1 MKRLAGLAA
10 AAVCCLGLVYLTG
23 SAGAQTVPGAPTVAS
38 VTAGAGSLTV
48 TWTAPVSD
56 GGSPVVSYDVRHIET
71 GAVDRTDGN
80 WTVEEGVWT
89 SGDLS
94 HTVTRL
100 TDGVAYDI
108 GVRAANTTDPG
119 AWSATAS
126 GTTRDHP
133 DRQSAATPLTL
144 DSSLPGRID
153 PVDDEDLFKIVITE
167 DTDLWVYTTGDLDTV
182 GELTDSRGDV
192 VDSNDEGRLPPAPF
206 NFSLRAEVEAG
217 TYYVSV
223 RIYVGAHTYGGTD
236 TGAYRVHA
244 VNVLPVSTDPGEGTL
259 ISPDSLTPG
268 RLERPP
274 DPIDVFRIEL
284 TEHTDLSVFSISD
297 SPTAGTLYD
306 ADGDEVISFD
316 ENYVPGRR
324 PGFRFRARL
333 EPGTYRIHVTGH
345 EWDDARPYLLYV
357 DAVDD
362 PGSSIAT
369 AVPLTFELEAPG
381 RIEPAGDQDYF
392 SLTLAAPSNVW
403 LFGLSYHNDRL
414 SLDVALFDEDG
425 NEGHLN
431 VFAGNDLLT
440 AKARLGA
447 GTHYFRITSRDG
459 RPRPYM
465 LFPRVDVEANRFDED
480 CLMRGS
486 SQSDPLYGCQ
496 WYLNNTGQYPGGA
509 GHDINVEGVW
519 ATTMGEGVN
528 VAVVDQGM
536 DFGHEDLKD
545 NISEAG
551 SHDYGP
557 DNPWDPEREFHGT
570 AVAGLIAA
578 ADNIVGGRGVAPRAT
593 LYGRRRHT
601 NTVAETADAM
611 IRDMSEVAVS
621 NNSWGPPDNGQVWFA
636 SRGWEMAVERGV
648 KEGYDGKGIFY
659 VWAGGNG
666 HPFDNSNFDGLTSH
680 YAVTAVCA
688 VDHDDDRAIYSE
700 RGANLWVCAPSSG
713 DSDDPEVTTTRNT
726 NLSATRYTK
735 YFGGTSAAAPM
746 VSGVA
751 ALLRSVYPALTWRD
765 LKLILAGSARHNDPS
780 DSGWEQGALRYDS
793 ADEHYRFN
801 HNYGF
806 GVVDAG
812 AAMELAD
819 GWTSPPPWR
828 EVSATSDETAEI
840 TDRSTVTT
848 RLVLDPYVEF
858 VEFIAIEPTIS
869 HTYYRDL
876 HMELTSP
883 SGVTSVL
890 SVAAP
895 VRLVDAEEWVE
906 LTPRF
911 GSAKHLGE
919 DAAGEWT
926 LSVTDK
932 IRVDEGTLHSWKLTA
947 YGHGYIPGF
956 PGIRVTVS
964 GDGTITVLW
973 EAPGGVPVDIGGSA
987 ITGYDLRYVPRD
999 ADGGADPSGWTVVE
1013 GVWSAGSLQHTLSD
1027 LDTGARYYVGVR
1039 AVNGAG
1045 AGPWSESFP
1054 AATEAEAPGAPQITG
1069 VVSGNKAVTVSWAAS
1084 DDDGAADITAYDLRY
1099 IETSADETVEGGWTV
1114 TEDVWTSRDG
1124 GAYEYEL
1131 GGLETDVGYD
1141 VEIRAVNRVGDGA
1154 WSATAMQAPREVPG
1168 APAVGSVTAGR
1179 QALTVGWVTPQVTG
1193 GSAIKSYDVRH
1204 ILSDA
1209 ADKDTANWTVESSVW
1224 APGSGDLEYTYTIT
1238 GLEGGAGYDV
1248 GVRAI
1253 NSVGDGSWSDTVT
1266 GTTSLSDDATLSA
1279 LAGVRLKPAFDSGTM
1294 SYTATV
1300 GYTVTRV
1307 TVRATSNY
1315 HRATVDFLDGDGNPL
1330 ADADSAAPGH
1340 QVDLSVGNYIVGVK
1354 VTAQDGV
1361 TTLTYTVTVTR
1372 EDEDLTLTP
1381 AASNPVAPFPSEVS
1395 YFLRFTGYWT
1405 DRDTPEGVP
1414 SGAGFSPLIGA
1425 VHNAAAVFLRSGGR
1439 ASPGV
1444 EEMAE
1449 TGNQSTLI
1457 DDFREE
1463 FDAGNVSLVIKGNRQ
1478 IVHISSAAFDAIPMS
1493 TDHPLVTLVTRLTPS
1508 HDWFTGVS
1516 GLSLLDASGRWRRT
1530 HGVDIFP
1537 WDAGT
1542 EQGNDFSS
1550 SPDDETIP
1558 QGLITS
1564 ISGVG
1569 PFTTD
1574 RIARLEFILK
1584 TVTTERTVAEN
1595 TPEGGNIGLP
1605 VTPFTTS
1612 GTVNY
1617 TLGGPDKD
1625 SFDLDNSTGQL
1636 RAKPGVTYDR
1646 ERRPSYTVT
1655 ITYNDT
1661 HGDDVVTTV
1670 NIEVRDV
1677 DEAPTISGDATVD
1690 YPENGTT
1697 PVGTYTASDPEGE
1710 DVTRL
1715 SLSGADDEY
1724 FELSDAGRLT
1734 FKSPPDYETKN
1745 SYNVTLST
1753 SDGNFTGTLDV
1764 VVTVTDVNETPAVSG
1779 REEVEYVEN
1788 GTDPVAG
1795 YSADDPEN
1803 DDITWSLAGTD
1814 ARDFEIS
1821 DSGVLTFRQTP
1832 NHESPVDSNGDNV
1845 YLVTVQ
1851 ASDGRR
1857 TGTLDVTVTV
1867 TDLDEPPVISGPGS
1881 VRYQENDTKEVG
1893 TYAASDPEHETVTL
1907 SLVGMDEEALELSA
1921 TGVLTFGEV
1930 PDRENPADLNRD
1942 NVYEVTVRAEDG
1954 TNTADFGVTITVT
1967 NVDEAPVI
1975 SVVIVGGVID
1985 PVSGEV
1991 SRDYAEEGLTDPVGL
2006 FFASDPEESP
2016 VTLLLVGTDAGN
2028 FALSGSGPSGSC
2040 VSGSC
2045 ELGFGGLPDF
2055 ESPADSGRD
2064 NVYEVTVRAGDG
2076 TNYGTRDVVVT
2087 VTNVDEDGTVSLS
2100 SVQPQVGTE
2109 LGAVLSDPDGSVT
2122 AVTWVWERSLSS
2134 AAGWSMIVG
2143 VASDVYTPVDGDENF
2158 FLRVM
2163 ASYSDGQGSGKTAGA
2178 VSANRVQEAP
2188 REPNTAPYFPS
2199 SETGRREVDENTL
2212 TGREFGEAVAAIDDN
2227 VGDTLTYRLEGG
2239 DAASFRIGESSGRL
2253 LTEAVLDYEKKRSYS
2268 MMLTV
2273 TDTSGETDSIRV
2285 RVMVIDVDEPP
2296 DLSGPVAVDY
2306 AENRRDTVASYT
2318 ADDPEGARIEWTLA
2332 GADPDDFAI
2341 SRGGV
2346 LTFGSPPDYEAPT
2359 GSGGDNTYSVTVQ
2372 ASDGTYTP
2380 TPSRTVTVS
2389 VTNQEE
2395 KGTVTL
2401 TPARPDVDVPV
2412 SAVLVDPDRG
2422 VSNRV
2427 WRWERSQNNRDWTPI
2442 PGAVEDSYTPT
2453 TADRGHY
2460 LRVVVTY
2467 DDAEGPTKDA
2477 TAATAGRVPNPTRP
2491 PPPPPPSPPPSPP
2504 PGPSS
2509 GPGPGPSGG
2518 GPEPLPPGAN
2528 HPPEFDEGSRTVRTV
2543 AENSPPGTSIGG
2555 PVTATD
2561 PEDDPLAYKLAGT
2574 AADTFDLDTATGQIK
2589 TKAALD
2595 YESRNSYTISVE
2607 VRDGKNPEGEPDRR
2621 RDDSIR
2627 VTINIVNRNDPGWV
2641 TPSAPTP
2648 RVDQPLQAALTDP
2661 DGHIADLNWRWERS
2675 TDQNSWTPIPDT
2687 DGASYTAAAGD
2698 EGHYLRVTATYS
2710 DPFGPGQAATAAPP
2724 NPVTVGHTT
2733 AFTDIDT
2740 EGVHAPAIAALATDG
2755 IFVDTGCGDGL
2766 FCPDQPIQRQ
2776 TMAIWLIRILG
2787 GDPPTV
2793 GDSRFADIAHGQWWI
2808 RYAEALAD
2816 RNITLGCATNPPRYC
2831 PDRSVTRAQM
2841 ASFLTRALQL
2851 PEAQTPAGFTDTQG
2865 NTHQANIDA
2874 LAAAGITLGCDTDP
2888 LQYCPDQPVTRA
2900 QMATFLHRALNHQNQ
2915 RPPTTNT

>member
-10 AAVCCLGLVYLTG
+10 AAGCCLGLVYLTG
-23 SAGAQTVPGAPTVAS
+23 SAGAQTVPGMPAAVS

-56 GGSPVVSYDVRHIET
+56 GGAPVTSYDLRHIET
-71 GAVDRTDGN
+71 GATDRTDGN

-89 SGDLS
+89 SDDLS
-94 HTVTRL
+94 HTVAGL
-100 TDGVAYDI
+100 TDGIGYDVE
-108 GVRAANTTDPG
+108 VRAANDDGPG

-126 GTTRDHP
+126 GTTSDHP
-133 DRQSAATPLTL
+133 DRQSAATPLAL

-153 PVDDEDLFKIVITE
+153 PADDEDLFKIVITE

-192 VDSNDEGRLPPAPF
+192 VDSNDHGRLPPAAF
-206 NFSLRAEVEAG
+206 NFSLRAEVGAG

-223 RIYVGAHTYGGTD
+223 RSYEGAH

-244 VNVLPVSTDPGEGTL
+244 VNVLPVSTDAGEGTL

-297 SPTAGTLYD
+297 FPTAGTLYD

-316 ENYVPGRR
+316 ETYVPGRR

-345 EWDDARPYLLYV
+345 QWDDAGPFLLYV

-369 AVPLTFELEAPG
+369 AVPLAFELEAPG

-392 SLTLAAPSNVW
+392 SLTLAAPSNVY

-414 SLDVALFDEDG
+414 WLDVALFDEDE

-431 VFAGNDLLT
+431 VHWSLFAGNYLLT

-447 GTHYFRITSRDG
+447 GTHYFRVTSPDG
-459 RPRPYM
+459 RSRPYM

-496 WYLNNTGQYPGGA
+496 WHLNNTGQYGDGA

-528 VAVVDQGM
+528 VAVVDQGL

-545 NISEAG
+545 NISVIR
-551 SHDYGP
+551 SHDYSP
-557 DNPWDPEREFHGT
+557 DEPWDPWREFHGT
-570 AVAGLIAA
+570 PVAGLVAA

-593 LYGRRRHT
+593 LYGRRLLT
-601 NTVAETADAM
+601 NTVADTADAM

-621 NNSWGPPDNGQVWFA
+621 SNSWGPEDNGQVWFA
-636 SRGWEMAVERGV
+636 PRGWEMAVERGV
-648 KEGYDGKGIFY
+648 EDGYGGKGIFY

-666 HPFDNSNFDGLTSH
+666 HPFDYSNFDGLASH

-688 VDHDDDRAIYSE
+688 VDHDDDRAVYSE

-713 DSDDPEVTTTRNT
+713 DDGDPKVTTTRNT
-726 NLSATRYTK
+726 NLSLDTRYMK
-735 YFGGTSAAAPM
+735 LFGGTSAAAPM

-751 ALLRSVYPALTWRD
+751 ALLRSAHPDLTWRD
-765 LKLILAGSARHNDPS
+765 LKLILAGSARHNDPGHA
-780 DSGWEQGALRYDS
+780 GWEEGALEYGS
-793 ADEHYRFN
+793 ADERYRFN

-828 EVSATSDETAEI
+828 EISATSDETVEI
-840 TDRSTVTT
+840 IDRSTVTT

-890 SVAAP
+890 GVATL
-895 VRLVDAEEWVE
+895 VRFNTEDWEVWKEI
-906 LTPRF
+906 TPRF

-932 IRVDEGTLHSWKLTA
+932 IRLEEGTLHSWKLTA

-956 PGIRVTVS
+956 PAIRGVLS
-964 GDGTITVLW
+964 RDGALVVIW
-973 EAPGGVPVDIGGSA
+973 EAPGDDDIGESA

-1013 GVWSAGSLQHTLSD
+1013 DVSAGSLQHTLSD
-1027 LDTGARYYVGVR
+1027 LDTGARYYVAVR

-1045 AGPWSESFP
+1045 DGPWSESFA
-1054 AATEAEAPGAPQITG
+1054 AATTAEAPGAPTITG
-1069 VVSGNKAVTVSWAAS
+1069 VVSGNKAVTVFWAAS
-1084 DDDGAADITAYDLRY
+1084 DDDGAAEITAYDLRY
-1099 IETSADETVEGGWTV
+1099 IETSADETVEANWTV
-1114 TEDVWTSRDG
+1114 TEDVWTSGDG
-1124 GAYEYEL
+1124 GEYEYEL
-1131 GGLETDVGYD
+1131 GGLETGVGYD

-1168 APAVGSVTAGR
+1168 APTVRSVTAGR
-1179 QALTVGWVTPQVTG
+1179 HALTVGWAAPQVTG
-1193 GSAIKSYDVRH
+1193 GSAITSYDVRH

-1209 ADKDTANWTVESSVW
+1209 ADKAAANWTVVSRAWTSD
-1224 APGSGDLEYTYTIT
+1224 SGDLEYTYTIT

-1279 LAGVRLKPAFDSGTM
+1279 LAGVRLEPAFDSGTM
-1294 SYTATV
+1294 SYNAPV

-1307 TVRATSNY
+1307 TVGATSNY
-1315 HRATVDFLDGDGNPL
+1315 HLADVEFLDGDGNAL
-1330 ADADSAAPGH
+1330 ADADGAAPGH
-1340 QVDLSVGNYIVGVK
+1340 QVDLSVGDNIVGVK

-1361 TTLTYTVTVTR
+1361 TTLTYTITVDR
-1372 EDEDLTLTP
+1372 DEKDLTLTP
-1381 AASNPVAPFPSEVS
+1381 AASDPRAPFPSGAS

-1405 DRDTPEGVP
+1405 VADTPEGVP
-1414 SGAGFSPLIGA
+1414 SGAGFSPLVGA
-1425 VHNAAAVFLRSGGR
+1425 VHNAEAVFLRSGGR

-1449 TGNQSTLI
+1449 TGGQSTLI
-1457 DDFREE
+1457 EE
-1463 FDAGNVSLVIKGNRQ
+1463 FNAAVPNASLVIKGGRF
-1478 IVHISSAAFDAIPMS
+1478 IVHISSASIDKIRMT

-1516 GLSLLDASGRWRRT
+1516 GLPLLDASGRWRRT
-1530 HGVDIFP
+1530 HDVDIFP

-1550 SPDDETIP
+1550 SPDVETVP
-1558 QGLITS
+1558 QGRITS

-1574 RIARLEFILK
+1574 RIARLGFVLE

-1595 TPEGGNIGLP
+1595 TPEGGIIGLP
-1605 VTPFTTS
+1605 VTTVTTS

-1625 SFDLDNSTGQL
+1625 SFNLDNSTGQL
-1636 RAKPGVTYDR
+1636 RAKPGVIYDREARPRYTVTVTYDR
-1646 ERRPSYTVT
+1646 
-1655 ITYNDT
+1655 
-1661 HGDDVVTTV
+1661 VVTTV

-1677 DEAPTISGDATVD
+1677 DEAPTISGDATVN
-1690 YPENGTT
+1690 YRENGTT
-1697 PVGTYTASDPEGE
+1697 PVGTYTASDPEGASL
-1710 DVTRL
+1710 TPL
-1715 SLSGADDEY
+1715 SLSGDDDEYFELSETGRLTFKTPPDYEAKNSYKITLSTSDGNFTGTLDVTVTVTDVNETPTVSGREEVRYAENGTGQVAKYLADDPEDDDITWSLAGTDLRDFEISDSSDSGVLTFRQTPDFEDPDDSGRNNEYLVTVQASDGRRTGTLDVTVTVTDLDEPPVISGPGRVSYQENDTKEVGTYTASDPEGASLTSLSLSGDDDEY

-1734 FKSPPDYETKN
+1734 FKTPPDYEAKN
-1745 SYNVTLST
+1745 SYKITLST

-1764 VVTVTDVNETPAVSG
+1764 MVTVTDVNETPTVSG
-1779 REEVEYVEN
+1779 DAVVGYAENRTGPVAEYSA
-1788 GTDPVAG
+1788 TDPE
-1795 YSADDPEN
+1795 DDN
-1803 DDITWSLAGTD
+1803 ITWSLAGTD
-1814 ARDFEIS
+1814 LRDFEIS
-1821 DSGVLTFRQTP
+1821 DSGVLTFSQKP
-1832 NHESPVDSNGDNV
+1832 DYEDPDDSGRNNE
-1845 YLVTVQ
+1845 YRVTVQ

-1893 TYAASDPEHETVTL
+1893 TYTASDPEHETVTL

-1967 NVDEAPVI
+1967 NVNEAPTVHGDA
-1975 SVVIVGGVID
+1975 S
-1985 PVSGEV
+1985 P
-1991 SRDYAEEGLTDPVGL
+1991 DYEEGDTGPVGMYS
-2006 FFASDPEESP
+2006 ASDPEESP
-2016 VTLLLVGTDAGN
+2016 VTLLLVGSDADN
-2028 FALSGSGPSGSC
+2028 FELSGSGPSGSC

-2045 ELGFGGLPDF
+2045 ELRFGRSPDF
-2055 ESPADSGRD
+2055 ESPADSDRR
-2064 NVYEVTVRAGDG
+2064 NTYEVTVRAEDG
-2076 TNYGTRDVVVT
+2076 TNTADFGVVVT

-2122 AVTWVWERSLSS
+2122 AVTWVWERSMNRGG
-2134 AAGWSMIVG
+2134 GWVTIG
-2143 VASDVYTPVDGDENF
+2143 GAASDAYTPVDGDEDY

-2163 ASYSDGQGSGKTAGA
+2163 ASYSDGEGSGKTAGA

-2199 SETGRREVDENTL
+2199 SED
-2212 TGREFGEAVAAIDDN
+2212 
-2227 VGDTLTYRLEGG
+2227 
-2239 DAASFRIGESSGRL
+2239 
-2253 LTEAVLDYEKKRSYS
+2253 RS
-2268 MMLTV
+2268 
-2273 TDTSGETDSIRV
+2273 
-2285 RVMVIDVDEPP
+2285 
-2296 DLSGPVAVDY
+2296 A
-2306 AENRRDTVASYT
+2306 
-2318 ADDPEGARIEWTLA
+2318 
-2332 GADPDDFAI
+2332 
-2341 SRGGV
+2341 
-2346 LTFGSPPDYEAPT
+2346 
-2359 GSGGDNTYSVTVQ
+2359 
-2372 ASDGTYTP
+2372 
-2380 TPSRTVTVS
+2380 
-2389 VTNQEE
+2389 
-2395 KGTVTL
+2395 
-2401 TPARPDVDVPV
+2401 
-2412 SAVLVDPDRG
+2412 
-2422 VSNRV
+2422 
-2427 WRWERSQNNRDWTPI
+2427 
-2442 PGAVEDSYTPT
+2442 
-2453 TADRGHY
+2453 
-2460 LRVVVTY
+2460 
-2467 DDAEGPTKDA
+2467 
-2477 TAATAGRVPNPTRP
+2477 
-2491 PPPPPPSPPPSPP
+2491 
-2504 PGPSS
+2504 
-2509 GPGPGPSGG
+2509 GG
-2518 GPEPLPPGAN
+2518 G
-2528 HPPEFDEGSRTVRTV
+2528 
-2543 AENSPPGTSIGG
+2543 
-2555 PVTATD
+2555 
-2561 PEDDPLAYKLAGT
+2561 
-2574 AADTFDLDTATGQIK
+2574 
-2589 TKAALD
+2589 
-2595 YESRNSYTISVE
+2595 
-2607 VRDGKNPEGEPDRR
+2607 
-2621 RDDSIR
+2621 
-2627 VTINIVNRNDPGWV
+2627 
-2641 TPSAPTP
+2641 
-2648 RVDQPLQAALTDP
+2648 
-2661 DGHIADLNWRWERS
+2661 
-2675 TDQNSWTPIPDT
+2675 
-2687 DGASYTAAAGD
+2687 
-2698 EGHYLRVTATYS
+2698 
-2710 DPFGPGQAATAAPP
+2710 
-2724 NPVTVGHTT
+2724 
-2733 AFTDIDT
+2733 
-2740 EGVHAPAIAALATDG
+2740 
-2755 IFVDTGCGDGL
+2755 
-2766 FCPDQPIQRQ
+2766 
-2776 TMAIWLIRILG
+2776 
-2787 GDPPTV
+2787 
-2793 GDSRFADIAHGQWWI
+2793 
-2808 RYAEALAD
+2808 
-2816 RNITLGCATNPPRYC
+2816 
-2831 PDRSVTRAQM
+2831 
-2841 ASFLTRALQL
+2841 
-2851 PEAQTPAGFTDTQG
+2851 
-2865 NTHQANIDA
+2865 
-2874 LAAAGITLGCDTDP
+2874 
-2888 LQYCPDQPVTRA
+2888 
-2900 QMATFLHRALNHQNQ
+2900 
-2915 RPPTTNT
+2915 